1 MRYSARYVSLCI
13 SLAKRVATDFCQ
25 FCFLVILDTVLLEII
40 RHKKNIGYRARFTE
54 KELLLFCRAA

>member
-25 FCFLVILDTVLLEII
+25 FFFLVILDTVLIEII
-40 RHKKNIGYRARFTE
+40 RQKNIGYRTRFTE
-54 KELLLFCRAA
+54 KKLLLFCRAA